1 VAARL
6 LALIAAAV
14 MVVGSLAV
22 RSRLD
27 EGSGDGG
34 GGNDGNGGG
43 ALRLVCSTELAPV
56 CEALE
61 EDLTVSVEPAA
72 TTAARLSKD
81 SGDGPSSLDG
91 WLVPSPWPEIVQ
103 ASRQRA
109 GLEPQL
115 EAGPTLARS
124 PLVLAVWPDRLNVLR
139 QRCLGGQG
147 QVTWQCWGEVS
158 GQPAAQVKPGHA
170 DVDEAVGLATVGAAT
185 AGFFG
190 RADLVRADLEEND
203 SYRSWLA
210 SLERA
215 VPTFRPSAG
224 TAVRD
229 MLLKGPAAFDAVGTT
244 EAEAVPLVVAAAR
257 PVKPVVIYPSPVTT
271 VDVVLATV
279 PGSRAK
285 RLSAA
290 VGGDTGLDALA
301 AGGWRV
307 PKRRPANGIP
317 SQPDL
322 PVSSGLPDA
331 GILDFL
337 RTLSKEVTR

>member
-6 LALIAAAV
+6 LALIAAVA
-14 MVVGSLAV
+14 MVVGSVAV

-27 EGSGDGG
+27 VSSDGGG

-56 CEALE
+56 CEAIKKK
-61 EDLTVSVEPAA
+61 DLTASVEPAA

-81 SGDGPSSLDG
+81 GSDGPSSLDG

-115 EAGPTLARS
+115 GAGPTLARS
-124 PLVLAVWPDRLNVLR
+124 PLVLAVWPDKLNVLR
-139 QRCLGGQG
+139 QRCAGGQ
-147 QVTWQCWGEVS
+147 VSWQCWGEVS
-158 GQPAAQVKPGHA
+158 GQPAAQIKPGHA
-170 DVDEAVGLATVGAAT
+170 DVNEAVGLATVGAAT

-190 RADLVRADLEEND
+190 RADLVRADLEDND
-203 SYRSWLA
+203 QYRAWLA
-210 SLERA
+210 RLEKA
-215 VPTFRPSAG
+215 VPTFQPSSG

-229 MLLKGPAAFDAVGTT
+229 MLVKGPAAFDAVGTT
-244 EAEAVPLVVAAAR
+244 EAEAAPLVVTAAR

-279 PGSRAK
+279 PGSRSK

-290 VGGDTGLDALA
+290 VGGDAGLDALA

-307 PKRRPANGIP
+307 PKRRPADGIP
-317 SQPDL
+317 SQPEL
-322 PVSSGLPDA
+322 PPSSGLPDA
-331 GILDFL
+331 GILEFL
-337 RTLSKEVTR
+337 RTLSKEVTK

>member
-1 VAARL
+1 
-6 LALIAAAV
+6 

-22 RSRLD
+22 RSGLD
-27 EGSGDGG
+27 QSSGG
-34 GGNDGNGGG
+34 GGSGNGGG
-43 ALRLVCSTELAPV
+43 ELRLVCATELAAV
-56 CEALE
+56 CDALGKTKAKV
-61 EDLTVSVEPAA
+61 LVEPAGV
-72 TTAARLSKD
+72 TAARLSTD
-81 SGDGPSSLDG
+81 SPTGPASLDG

-103 ASRQRA
+103 SARKRS

-115 EAGPTLARS
+115 KAGATLGRS
-124 PLVLAVWPDRLNVLR
+124 PLVLAVWPDRLGVLR
-139 QRCLGGQG
+139 QRCAGG
-147 QVTWQCWGEVS
+147 QVTWRCFGDVG

-190 RADLVRADLEEND
+190 RTDLIRADLEDND
-203 SYRSWLA
+203 EYRSWLTR
-210 SLERA
+210 LERA
-215 VPTFRPSAG
+215 VPTFRPTSG

-244 EAEAVPLVVAAAR
+244 EAEAAPLVAMAAR
-257 PVKPVVIYPSPVTT
+257 PDKPVVIYPSPVTT

-285 RLSAA
+285 GISAA
-290 VGGDTGLDALA
+290 VGSDTGLDALA
-301 AGGWRV
+301 GSGWRV
-307 PKRRPANGIP
+307 PQRRPAKAIP

-322 PVSSGLPDA
+322 PAASGLPDA

-337 RTLSKEVTR
+337 RTLSKEVAR

>member
-1 VAARL
+1 
-6 LALIAAAV
+6 

-27 EGSGDGG
+27 ESSGGGGG
-34 GGNDGNGGG
+34 GGNSGGQ
-43 ALRLVCSTELAPV
+43 LRLVCSTELAGV
-56 CEALE
+56 CTALE
-61 EDLTVSVEPAA
+61 ERATVSVEPAGI
-72 TTAARLSKD
+72 TADRLSKD
-81 SGDGPSSLDG
+81 GPGGPASIDG
-91 WLVPSPWPEIVQ
+91 WLVSSPWPEIVRG
-103 ASRQRA
+103 ARQRA

-124 PLVLAVWPDRLNVLR
+124 PLVLAVWPNQLSVLR
-139 QRCLGGQG
+139 QRCQG
-147 QVTWQCWGEVS
+147 DQTITWRCWGEVS

-170 DVDEAVGLATVGAAT
+170 DVNEAVGVATVGAAT

-190 RADLVRADLEEND
+190 RADLSRAELEDND
-203 SYRSWLA
+203 EYRSWLTR
-210 SLERA
+210 LEGSVA
-215 VPTFRPSAG
+215 TFRPQAGSALQ
-224 TAVRD
+224 D
-229 MLLKGPAAFDAVGTT
+229 MLLKGPVEFDAVGTT
-244 EAEAVPLVVAAAR
+244 EAEAGPAVSTSAR

-279 PGSRAK
+279 PGGRATQMSRA
-285 RLSAA
+285 
-290 VGGDTGLDALA
+290 VGSDTGLDALA

-307 PKRRPANGIP
+307 PGRRPAGGIP

-322 PVSSGLPDA
+322 PAGSGLPDA